1 MFDFSK
7 IEIKLI
13 PNNEAKQFMQ
23 KYHYTKSCPKSTYAL
38 GFYYNNQFCILYRKY
53 VKYSLHLSTM
63 FPHQC
68 PKVLINATSPQ

>member
-38 GFYYNNQFCILYRKY
+38 GFYYNNQFCILYRKKAPNY
-53 VKYSLHLSTM
+53 GAFCLTSHL
-63 FPHQC
+63 
-68 PKVLINATSPQ
+68 